1 MQVLI
6 TTIIFIIIII
16 TIFYFKK
23 NSEKLD
29 NIKTKLLNYS
39 LKFLN
44 MME

>member
-1 MQVLI
+1 MQVLLTI
-6 TTIIFIIIII
+6 IIFIIIIF

-29 NIKTKLLNYS
+29 NIKTNLLNYS
-39 LKFLN
+39 LNFLN